1 MLFIYIILLAKNYII
16 IRKIKLINKY
26 IYIEYNF
33 IIIIINE
40 MYLK

>member
-1 MLFIYIILLAKNYII
+1 MLFIYIILLAKN

>member
-1 MLFIYIILLAKNYII
+1 MLFIYIILLAKNYI

>member
-1 MLFIYIILLAKNYII
+1 MLFIYIILLAKN

-33 IIIIINE
+33 IIIIIINE